1 MNNKTLKKIHAVF
14 HTGSTYDC
22 HFVIKELAEEFEGQ
36 FECLG
41 ENTEKY
47 LTVLMPIKKE
57 LDNGKKSTYKI
68 KFIDSFTFMFSS
80 LSNVVDNLFD
90 GVHNI
95 KCTGCNSYREYI
107 SIEEDELLEFN
118 CLEWVKNHQK
128 FLTKN

>member
-95 KCTGCNSYREYI
+95 KCTGCNSHREYI

-118 CLEWVKNHQK
+118 CLECTKNHQK

>member
-41 ENTEKY
+41 ENTEKH

-118 CLEWVKNHQK
+118 CLECTKNHQK

>member
-118 CLEWVKNHQK
+118 CLECAKNHQK

>member
-14 HTGSTYDC
+14 HTGSTYDY

-57 LDNGKKSTYKI
+57 LDNGKKSTYKL

-90 GVHNI
+90 GLHNI
-95 KCTGCNSYREYI
+95 KCAGCNSYREYI
-107 SIEEDELLEFN
+107 STEEDELLVFN
-118 CLEWVKNHQK
+118 CLECTKNHQK
-128 FLTKN
+128 YLTKN

>member
-1 MNNKTLKKIHAVF
+1 MNNKTLKNIHAVF

-118 CLEWVKNHQK
+118 CLECTKNHQK

>member
-80 LSNVVDNLFD
+80 LSNVADNLFD

-118 CLEWVKNHQK
+118 CLECTKNHQK

>member
-90 GVHNI
+90 GVHYI
-95 KCTGCNSYREYI
+95 ICRGCNSYREYI

-118 CLEWVKNHQK
+118 CLECTKNHQK

>member
-1 MNNKTLKKIHAVF
+1 
-14 HTGSTYDC
+14 
-22 HFVIKELAEEFEGQ
+22 
-36 FECLG
+36 
-41 ENTEKY
+41 
-47 LTVLMPIKKE
+47 MPIKKE

-107 SIEEDELLEFN
+107 SIEEDELL
-118 CLEWVKNHQK
+118 
-128 FLTKN
+128 

>member
-1 MNNKTLKKIHAVF
+1 MNNKTLKNIHAVF

-80 LSNVVDNLFD
+80 LSNVVDNLLTEFTILN
-90 GVHNI
+90 VQVATLIVNI
-95 KCTGCNSYREYI
+95 YQSKKMNY
-107 SIEEDELLEFN
+107 
-118 CLEWVKNHQK
+118 
-128 FLTKN
+128 